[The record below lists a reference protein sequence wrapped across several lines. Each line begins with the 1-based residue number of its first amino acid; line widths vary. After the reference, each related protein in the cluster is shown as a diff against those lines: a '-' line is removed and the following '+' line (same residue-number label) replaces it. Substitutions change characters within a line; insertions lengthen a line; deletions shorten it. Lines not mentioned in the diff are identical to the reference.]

1 MTSKTDLAGLKTTV
15 DYLDLDKLKTAPAY
29 CSKLSSVVHNVA
41 VKKIIYNHLLTRFN
55 AVDTKILSTSG
66 LITKTKYDSGK
77 EGPDKK
83 IEYFYKKISSA
94 SGLIKNTD
102 CNTKV
107 AEIENKIPSAT
118 GLVTT
123 TRLDTKSIDK
133 ENKIPD
139 IITLATKAALNI
151 KSTVIES
158 KIHDITN
165 LAITAVLHTKATE
178 IESKIPD
185 NTGFITKPKFNRLAK
200 TSLDPRMKYRACNKD
215 YAWNPN
221 ACLSSR

>member
-1 MTSKTDLAGLKTTV
+1 MASKTDLAGLKTTV

-29 CSKLSSVVHNVA
+29 WSNLSSVVHNVA
-41 VKKIIYNHLLTRFN
+41 VKKTIYNQLVTRFN

-66 LITKTKYDSGK
+66 LITKTQYDSGK
-77 EGPDKK
+77 QGLEKK
-83 IEYFYKKISSA
+83 IEYFYKKIPST

-107 AEIENKIPSAT
+107 AEIENKIPSVT

-123 TRLDTKSIDK
+123 TRFDTKAIDK

-158 KIHDITN
+158 KLHDITN
-165 LAITAVLHTKATE
+165 LAIKAVLHTKARE

-185 NTGFITKPKFNRLAK
+185 NTGFITNPKFNRLAK
-200 TSLDPRMKYRACNKD
+200 TRFDPRMK
-215 YAWNPN
+215 
-221 ACLSSR
+221 